1 MIQKSSKALSEPKLV
16 DRLFRFLAPLITD
29 PKDPNDNIKKPE
41 VGGISFQPIS
51 PTRALTA
58 CVLSLHPY
66 ACIHARISIAVGWQ
80 EEFKAEQQLVGRLV
94 HKFQN
99 SNPDVLFKVV
109 IARLERGGKYCRHLF
124 AFRSK
129 VHH

>member
-29 PKDPNDNIKKPE
+29 PKDPNDTIKKPE
-41 VGGISFQPIS
+41 VSNTSFQPIS

-109 IARLERGGKYCRHLF
+109 IARLKKKYCRHLF